1 MYRKQ
6 KTKKPE
12 IDIFS
17 IHNCRYIFFKKGNP
31 RSQMILRNQS
41 INQSAA
47 QGTLTSLPVT
57 RGADAQKPS
66 KILSNIWVTGSW
78 QHIIRGIATSLF
90 KAFYCTET
98 FKNKYFDE
106 SPDNY

>member
-6 KTKKPE
+6 KEKNLKQKRKKPE
-12 IDIFS
+12 IHIFS
-17 IHNCRYIFFKKGNP
+17 IYNCRYIFFKKKE
-31 RSQMILRNQS
+31 SEESDDLTQS

-66 KILSNIWVTGSW
+66 QILSNIWVTGSW
-78 QHIIRGIATSLF
+78 QHIIQGIATSLF
-90 KAFYCTET
+90 KAFYCAET
-98 FKNKYFDE
+98 
-106 SPDNY
+106 